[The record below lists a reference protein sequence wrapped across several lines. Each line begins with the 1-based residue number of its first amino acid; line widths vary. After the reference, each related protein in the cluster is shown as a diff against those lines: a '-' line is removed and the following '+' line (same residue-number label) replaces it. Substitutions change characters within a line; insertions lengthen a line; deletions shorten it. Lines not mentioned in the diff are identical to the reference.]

1 MRSHVQYLNKT
12 LFALFLVSSL
22 FLLFT
27 SSGFAQA
34 KVKAKG
40 QEKIKLTASSK
51 KHLIGFKASRKYT
64 VKQLKTDF
72 DILFN
77 AFKEAHP
84 GFYWYT
90 SKAEFAQT
98 YDSIKK
104 QITHPMTELE
114 FYRLVRPLVVLIN
127 CGHTQVYTS
136 VKFRNYFRKRIKYFP
151 LHLKFINGKAYIYQ
165 NHSRDSTVRLGL
177 RVTSI
182 NGKPMRKVIKK
193 LFKYT
198 PSDGFNI
205 TYKYRILDQSF
216 PRLYPYYINAKV
228 DTFDIRCV
236 DVNNKQKVSYRLA
249 SINRREYRKS
259 RREKTQSE
267 EPALDFR
274 VIGGYDDE
282 IADNTRPS
290 NSGNLKRAKV
300 AVLKVGSF
308 QNNTLRK
315 QGFSFSQYMRTTFR
329 TIRKRRIKHLIID
342 LRENSGG
349 TVRNGILLYSYLTR
363 RKFKYFNY
371 EKVTTNRPFS
381 FMRYVN
387 SYRSR
392 MVNNKLLVKTDSGYY
407 ISDKLHYNLKTHR
420 PSKYNY
426 KRNLYILI
434 NGRSFSATTQ
444 FASLVHSNQRGV
456 FIGEET
462 GGGYKG
468 CTAGRTCYVN
478 LPYTKMR
485 LKIPLIKYSNAITN
499 DYKTEGHGIMP
510 DYSLQPKI
518 NDVLNGVDTE
528 MEYVLDLIR
537 KREND

>member
-1 MRSHVQYLNKT
+1 MRNHVNHQSPP
-12 LFALFLVSSL
+12 LFALFLVGSL
-22 FLLFT
+22 FLFF
-27 SSGFAQA
+27 SSSAFAQA
-34 KVKAKG
+34 KVK
-40 QEKIKLTASSK
+40 EKDKPLVTSK
-51 KHLIGFKASRKYT
+51 KHLIGFKPSRKYT

-90 SKAEFAQT
+90 TKAEFAEK
-98 YDSIKK
+98 YHHIKK

-136 VKFRNYFRKRIKYFP
+136 VKFRNYCRKKIKYFP
-151 LHLKFINGKAYIYQ
+151 LHLKFIDGNAYVYQ
-165 NHSRDSTVRLGL
+165 NHSSDSTVRLGL
-177 RVTSI
+177 KLASI
-182 NGKPMRKVIKK
+182 NGKPMSKVIKQ
-193 LFKYT
+193 LFEYT

-205 TYKYRILDQSF
+205 TYKYRILDQAF

-228 DTFDIRCV
+228 DTFDIACV
-236 DVNNKQKVSYRLA
+236 DEANNKRVKYRLA
-249 SINRREYRKS
+249 SISRRKYRKS
-259 RREKTQSE
+259 RRAKINSE
-267 EPALDFR
+267 EPALDFK
-274 VIGGYDDE
+274 VLGGYDDE
-282 IADNTRPS
+282 TADNTRPS
-290 NSGNLKRAKV
+290 NGNHPLKRAKV
-300 AVLKVGSF
+300 AVLKIGSF

-363 RKFKYFNY
+363 RRFKYFNY

-407 ISDKLHYNLKTHR
+407 ISNKLHYNLKTHR

-444 FASLVHSNQRGV
+444 FASLVHSNDRGV

-485 LKIPLIKYSNAITN
+485 LKIPLIKYSNAIAG

-518 NDVLNGVDTE
+518 GDILTGVDTE
-528 MEYVLDLIR
+528 MEYVLEMIR
-537 KREND
+537 KKEEE